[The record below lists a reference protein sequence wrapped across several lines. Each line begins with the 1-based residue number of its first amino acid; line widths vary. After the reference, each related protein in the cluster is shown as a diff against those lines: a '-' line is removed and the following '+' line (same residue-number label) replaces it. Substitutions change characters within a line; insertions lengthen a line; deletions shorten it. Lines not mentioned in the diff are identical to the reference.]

1 MRLKASPAL
10 KGLTNIIRQH
20 CLENGTRNVT
30 VRESVTAQHSTAPRA
45 ATALTVTILV
55 PIFRQR
61 CIIR

>member
-10 KGLTNIIRQH
+10 KGLTNIIRQL

-45 ATALTVTILV
+45 VTALTVTILV
-55 PIFRQR
+55 PI
-61 CIIR
+61 